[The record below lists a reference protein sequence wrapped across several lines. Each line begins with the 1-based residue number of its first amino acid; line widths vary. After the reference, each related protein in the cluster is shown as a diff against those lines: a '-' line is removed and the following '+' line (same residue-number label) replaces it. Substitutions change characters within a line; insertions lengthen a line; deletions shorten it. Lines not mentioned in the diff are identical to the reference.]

1 MSKEEREALVDVI
14 IYLFSALFPVC
25 GAMPER
31 IQRDIAIL
39 QGEQS
44 DVAED

>member
-1 MSKEEREALVDVI
+1 MSKEERQALVDVI
-14 IYLFSALFPVC
+14 IYILSSLYPLA
-25 GAMPER
+25 GQIPER

-39 QGEQS
+39 QGEQC